1 MEENGVIQ
9 NKNEEKQPRFINDSP
24 FTLETIRKANKHLK
38 NLIIIVFALG
48 ALSFLNYFLL
58 DGDFLLLFCGISTIV
73 CGFASLYSYRLQTV
87 RNPQVAD
94 NAHHVYKFYEEE
106 IDDVFLYGEEPHG
119 GHRIAYSQLTK
130 VFKLNGFIFLQ
141 LGGMGYLVDPN
152 GFILGTEEELI
163 AFLKEK
169 RNPKVVKIKDKK

>member
-1 MEENGVIQ
+1 MEENGVIR

-24 FTLETIRKANKHLK
+24 FTFETIRKANKHLK

-58 DGDFLLLFCGISTIV
+58 DGDFLLLFCGILTIV

-169 RNPKVVKIKDKK
+169 CNPKVVKIKDKK